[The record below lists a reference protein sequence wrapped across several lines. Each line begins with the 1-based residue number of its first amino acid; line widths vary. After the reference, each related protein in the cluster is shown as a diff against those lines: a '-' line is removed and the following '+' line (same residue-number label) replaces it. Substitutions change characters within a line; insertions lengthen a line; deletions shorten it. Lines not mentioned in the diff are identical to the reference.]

1 MPSTLGLPMH
11 MRFVA
16 RTCRAEVDVRSLR
29 RPELVVRS
37 TRYANIVVDERILT
51 RAFPIIAP
59 PSRLLLV
66 VLLEGRLSVGAP
78 ESAFDVSPGEAILVV
93 PEMTRAMRWVDARF
107 VDVEWTAPDAAS
119 LTEPRRL
126 GRPDEALVQ
135 RILRGLEEDG
145 EDHRARFA
153 EGIELVRS
161 LGVAIPIESAAL
173 SGAPSERD
181 VRLARAIGEQLA
193 NLADAASTLHFGE
206 IAELSPRQLQRVVGE
221 FAARYG
227 MNAGNWRDMRNRW
240 RVQLAAVL
248 LSLPE
253 TNVGV
258 AAKEVGYASTA
269 AVARAFA
276 NAGFR
281 PPTEVRQALLA
292 ARERTAGGRE

>member
-1 MPSTLGLPMH
+1 VIATLGLPMH
-11 MRFVA
+11 LRFAA

-29 RPELVVRS
+29 REELVVRA

-59 PSRLLLV
+59 PSRLQLV
-66 VLLEGRLSVGAP
+66 VLLEGRLSVGEPGA
-78 ESAFDVSPGEAILVV
+78 AFHVWPGEALLIV
-93 PEMTRAMRWVDARF
+93 PEMTRVMRWVDARF
-107 VDVEWTAPDAAS
+107 VDVEWTAPDAAA
-119 LTEPRRL
+119 LTAPRKL
-126 GRPDEALVQ
+126 GRPDEAHVA
-135 RILRGLEEDG
+135 RIVRGLVEDG
-145 EDHRARFA
+145 PDHRARFA
-153 EGIELVRS
+153 DAVELVRS
-161 LGVAIPIESAAL
+161 LGVDIPIDPVAL
-173 SGAPSERD
+173 AGAPSDRD
-181 VRLARAIGEQLA
+181 ARLARAIGEQLA
-193 NLADAASTLHFGE
+193 NLADSASTLHFGE

-248 LSLPE
+248 LSVPE
-253 TNVGV
+253 TSVGGV
-258 AAKEVGYASTA
+258 AKEVGYASTA

-292 ARERTAGGRE
+292 ARDQASGGRE